1 MSIKVGNI
9 CVVKI
14 SSCVKGHRVYKY
26 NYTVGEELLG
36 IMQRSNIYNKNVTV
50 AKEKERNEIVWRIP
64 EPLAK
69 ILRDNMHCNR
79 AVRKAL
85 KSKWV
90 LGEGI
95 EPPCFC
101 FSYEPN
107 LRKREV
113 RDCMKKVNEDKK

>member
-1 MSIKVGNI
+1 MCETVRRNFLISIKVGNI

-14 SSCVKGHRVYKY
+14 SSCVKGHRVYKC

-50 AKEKERNEIVWRIP
+50 VKEKERNEIVWRIP

-79 AVRKAL
+79 A
-85 KSKWV
+85 
-90 LGEGI
+90 I
-95 EPPCFC
+95 
-101 FSYEPN
+101 
-107 LRKREV
+107 
-113 RDCMKKVNEDKK
+113 